1 MIIKLF
7 LIAIIL
13 YIVIN
18 QLMEKNQP
26 IINKPVINKPQ
37 KEPVQVKVPVQIN
50 QQTRLQYNVIEDE
63 YSGSFEGNNKQQISN
78 QQHVERMSMQP
89 HVERMSIQ
97 PNVERMSNQPHVERM
112 SIQPNVERMSNQPHV
127 ERMSIQPNVERMS
140 NQPHVERMS
149 NNTVQ
154 EFERP
159 LPWTKIIYIEENEFP
174 YNYHFKPV
182 IPSLNDFE
190 NWKQIIPNINFN
202 PNSRELIIPSKDEAS
217 ALAVANLIC
226 INFSGQMTMQDILN
240 KDLIRISIT
249 KAKTHEL
256 VRTKLKEQIMEVLYG
271 KSFNKVQTNYE
282 EDLAK
287 HNINDTVNNNNQH
300 NNQHNNIVSN
310 KPISLKSDDFKDTF
324 HHFSDNM
331 INSNEIGAYD
341 GSDYSYL

>member
-7 LIAIIL
+7 LIAIIF

-18 QLMEKNQP
+18 QLMEKKQP
-26 IINKPVINKPQ
+26 VINKPVIVKPVINIPQ

-50 QQTRLQYNVIEDE
+50 QQTRLQHNVIEDE
-63 YSGSFEGNNKQQISN
+63 YSGSFEGINKQQ
-78 QQHVERMSMQP
+78 
-89 HVERMSIQ
+89 
-97 PNVERMSNQPHVERM
+97 MSNQPHVER
-112 SIQPNVERMSNQPHV
+112 I
-127 ERMSIQPNVERMS
+127 S

-174 YNYHFKPV
+174 YYYHFMPV

-190 NWKQIIPNINFN
+190 NWKQIIPNIDFN

-226 INFSGQMTMQDILN
+226 INFSGQMNMQDILN

-300 NNQHNNIVSN
+300 NKIVSN

-341 GSDYSYL
+341 GGDYSYL

>member
-18 QLMEKNQP
+18 QLMEKKQP
-26 IINKPVINKPQ
+26 VINKPVIVKPVINIPQ
-37 KEPVQVKVPVQIN
+37 KEPVKVPVQIN
-50 QQTRLQYNVIEDE
+50 QQTRLQHNVIEDE
-63 YSGSFEGNNKQQISN
+63 YSGSFEGINKQQMSMQPHVERMSN
-78 QQHVERMSMQP
+78 QPHVERMSMQP
-89 HVERMSIQ
+89 HVERMSNQ
-97 PNVERMSNQPHVERM
+97 PHVERMSNQPHVERM
-112 SIQPNVERMSNQPHV
+112 SNQPHV
-127 ERMSIQPNVERMS
+127 ERMSMQPHVERMS

-190 NWKQIIPNINFN
+190 NWKQIIPNIDFN

-226 INFSGQMTMQDILN
+226 INFSGQMNMQDILN

-300 NNQHNNIVSN
+300 NKIVSN

-341 GSDYSYL
+341 GGDYSYL